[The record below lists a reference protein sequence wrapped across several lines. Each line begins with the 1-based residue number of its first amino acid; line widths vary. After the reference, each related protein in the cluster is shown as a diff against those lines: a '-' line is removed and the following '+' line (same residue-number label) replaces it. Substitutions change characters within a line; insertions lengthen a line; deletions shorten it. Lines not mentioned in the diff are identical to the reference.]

1 MKKRI
6 LSLLMATMSVAM
18 FGILYPEYIL
28 LSDTYEYIIEENLQ
42 NREQPWENYGNAD
55 LFELL
60 HAKPEQIQVSSKLL
74 QYLAEEGIVEWE
86 N

>member
-1 MKKRI
+1 MKKRV
-6 LSLLMATMSVAM
+6 LSLLMAAMSVAM

-42 NREQPWENYGNAD
+42 KIENPEHCSGNAD
-55 LFELL
+55 LSELL
-60 HAKPEQIQVSSKLL
+60 YAEPEQIQVSSKLL
-74 QYLAEEGIVEWE
+74 QYLAEEGIIEWK

>member
-1 MKKRI
+1 MKKRV
-6 LSLLMATMSVAM
+6 LSLLMAAMSVAM

-42 NREQPWENYGNAD
+42 NIGNSENDWCNAD
-55 LFELL
+55 LSELL
-60 HAKPEQIQVSSKLL
+60 YAKPEQIKVSSKLL
-74 QYLAEEGIVEWE
+74 QYLAEEGIIEWK

>member
-1 MKKRI
+1 MKKRV
-6 LSLLMATMSVAM
+6 LSLVMAAMSVAM

-42 NREQPWENYGNAD
+42 NTEDAEQYPGNVD
-55 LFELL
+55 LSELL
-60 HAKPEQIQVSSKLL
+60 YAKPEQIQISSKLL
-74 QYLAEEGIVEWE
+74 QYLAEEGIIEWK

>member
-1 MKKRI
+1 MKKRV
-6 LSLLMATMSVAM
+6 LSLVMAAMSVAM

-42 NREQPWENYGNAD
+42 NTEDAENYQSYAD
-55 LFELL
+55 ISKLL
-60 HAKPEQIQVSSKLL
+60 YAKPEQIQVSSKLL
-74 QYLAEEGIVEWE
+74 QYLAEEGIIEWK

>member
-1 MKKRI
+1 MKKRV
-6 LSLLMATMSVAM
+6 LSLVMAAMSIAM

-42 NREQPWENYGNAD
+42 NIENPEHCPDNAD
-55 LFELL
+55 LSELL
-60 HAKPEQIQVSSKLL
+60 YAEPEQILVSSKLL
-74 QYLAEEGIVEWE
+74 QYLAEEGIIEWK

>member
-42 NREQPWENYGNAD
+42 NKEQPWENYGNAD

-74 QYLAEEGIVEWE
+74 QYLAEEGIIEWE

>member
-18 FGILYPEYIL
+18 FSILYPEYIL

-42 NREQPWENYGNAD
+42 NKEQPWENYGNAD

-74 QYLAEEGIVEWE
+74 QYLAEEGIIEWE

>member
-18 FGILYPEYIL
+18 FSILYPEYIL

-74 QYLAEEGIVEWE
+74 QYLAEEGIIEWE